1 MVSYIIP
8 ISDRPTEVISTPIDS
23 AHFAETHII
32 SWLRRY
38 VHKRW
43 ANLKTNTLFT
53 VSESLSEP
61 RSFFTPPLFDLL
73 KFGKQRMP
81 IRSRSKTLVARI
93 SREFLSCLGTAFR
106 SCLGTL
112 PPRLRLR
119 HITILAEGLARH
131 PALLPQIGPG
141 LSLEDAYLF
150 RSIARDLLRDQLRQV
165 FWQDRLLWVL
175 RFGDHGLSDINR
187 ESMDTLCD
195 SLLATAIRY
204 RTSDYENR
212 LYCRSMITFGLAC
225 CIECLDYEGSIN
237 VYTELPELDIAK
249 VNEMAGRV

>member
-1 MVSYIIP
+1 MTNVYNSLP
-8 ISDRPTEVISTPIDS
+8 HSLLNFCWKNALMASSGRLNW
-23 AHFAETHII
+23 FN
-32 SWLRRY
+32 RG
-38 VHKRW
+38 
-43 ANLKTNTLFT
+43 NLNTNTLFT
-53 VSESLSEP
+53 VSEPLSEP
-61 RSFFTPPLFDLL
+61 RSFFTPPLYDLL
-73 KFGKQRMP
+73 KFAKQRMP
-81 IRSRSKTLVARI
+81 IRSRSKILVARI

-204 RTSDYENR
+204 RTSDYEDR

-225 CIECLDYEGSIN
+225 CIKCLDYEGSIN

-249 VNEMAGRV
+249 VNEKADI